1 VFLALWYGLEAVA
14 TGVAGWHLSWRS
26 PLVWALRDA
35 VLPVLWIAAWAGKDF
50 EWRGN
55 SMTIAD
61 QRSLG

>member
-1 VFLALWYGLEAVA
+1 
-14 TGVAGWHLSWRS
+14 VAGWHLSWRS